1 MSFFIKKI
9 FLKIVFLLLITCSL
23 NAEIIKKIIVTGND
37 RISSDTIILFSQI
50 EINNDIN
57 SNKLNDILK
66 NLYETNFF
74 KDVNVQ
80 LINDELLINVI
91 ENPIIQNLSIE
102 GIKSKTLNSLLN
114 EKILLKTSSSYDE
127 FFVNKD
133 KQIIESILQEIG
145 YYFFDIETLV
155 SFNDNNTVN
164 LVYKINLGKKSYID
178 EILFLGDK
186 KFKSGKLRNLIA
198 SEENKFWKFLSN
210 KKFLNKQRIE
220 LDKRLLLSYY
230 KNKGYYNAT
239 IENSTVNKK
248 LNENFQLIFNIN
260 SGKRF
265 TFNNF
270 FIDLPSDY
278 DPRFFE
284 EIKVELNKLKSTTY
298 SYKVIEKILNEIETI
313 ALNEDYEFVDASIDE
328 KINDNKIDITINFT
342 QSSKLYVKKIN
353 ILGNDITI
361 EDVVRNQLFV
371 DEGDPLNNILLK
383 KSINNIKSLNIFKTV
398 NVEIENTEI
407 DRDKI
412 ININVVEKPTGE
424 ISAGAGAGTSGVS
437 TMFGVRE
444 NNFLGKGIKLNS
456 NISVGTESIR
466 GLISLVNP
474 NYNNTDRD
482 LIFTLESSETDR
494 LNDFGYTSRNHGISI
509 ATRFEHLNDFFVT
522 PTLSSSYE
530 SLKTSSGATSA
541 LKKQEGD
548 YLSTNFSYVLDY
560 DKRNQSYQASDGF
573 RSKFV
578 QKLPIYADNPSIMNN
593 YEISMYHEYLTDM
606 VGVASFYLG
615 TINAFGSSNTDVK
628 ISERL
633 YLPSNKLR
641 GFEPG
646 KIGPIDN
653 GDFIGGNYISS
664 LNLSSNLPVFES
676 LESTSF
682 NMYFDVANVWGVDYD
697 SAIHDSSKLR
707 SAAGIGVDWFTPIG
721 PLNFSLSQAITKK
734 KTDKTESFRF
744 NLGTTF

>member
-155 SFNDNNTVN
+155 SSNDNNTVN

-456 NISVGTESIR
+456 NISVGTESIK

>member
-456 NISVGTESIR
+456 NISVGTESIK